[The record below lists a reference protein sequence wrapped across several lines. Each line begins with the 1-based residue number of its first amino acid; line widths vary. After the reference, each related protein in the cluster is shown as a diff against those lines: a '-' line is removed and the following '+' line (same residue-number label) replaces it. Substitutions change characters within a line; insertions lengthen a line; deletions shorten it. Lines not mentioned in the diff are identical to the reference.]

1 MMRMA
6 PYLIGRPRR
15 GVVGGSRYA
24 CKLRESIRQAANDP
38 ERKPVLISGE
48 PGLEKDNIARLV
60 NSGSADRRLLLMSF
74 DASNI
79 GGQGVELFGREGSH
93 ALSLLDCLG
102 DGSSEQCL
110 PSVAMSI

>member
-1 MMRMA
+1 M
-6 PYLIGRPRR
+6 GS
-15 GVVGGSRYA
+15 SRYA

-48 PGLEKDNIARLV
+48 PGLEERQHRQTGHF
-60 NSGSADRRLLLMSF
+60 GSADRRLLLMSF

-102 DGSSEQCL
+102 DGSSEQLL

>member
-1 MMRMA
+1 MRMA
-6 PYLIGRPRR
+6 PYLIGRPRH

-38 ERKPVLISGE
+38 WRKPIVINSAT
-48 PGLEKDNIARLV
+48 GLDKANIARLV
-60 NSGSADRRLLLMSF
+60 HFGSAERRLLLMSF
-74 DASNI
+74 DASII
-79 GGQGVELFGREGSH
+79 GGQGVELFGGEGSH

>member
-1 MMRMA
+1 M
-6 PYLIGRPRR
+6 GS
-15 GVVGGSRYA
+15 SRYA

-38 ERKPVLISGE
+38 ERKPVVISGE

-60 NSGSADRRLLLMSF
+60 HFGSADRHLLLMSF